1 MRSLWNDAD
10 AARLPDLDGLL
21 YASRLIGAD
30 TDLVVWGGGN
40 TSVKRHEIDY
50 RGRTTRVLRVKGSG
64 SDLKAAQLR
73 DFPGV
78 RLDDVLSLRDRAAMA
93 DDDMVAFL
101 GHAIMEPGSARPSI
115 ETLLH
120 AFIPATAII
129 HTHADAI
136 LALTNTPQGERWVR
150 EALGPGTVW
159 VPYVRPGFDLAR
171 RTIAALESHPEATS
185 IVLEKH
191 GLVTWGKSAREAY
204 DATIV

>member
-1 MRSLWNDAD
+1 MLFRSLRATAVHLANH
-10 AARLPDLDGLL
+10 PD
-21 YASRLIGAD
+21 SSH
-30 TDLVVWGGGN
+30 W
-40 TSVKRHEIDY
+40 
-50 RGRTTRVLRVKGSG
+50 
-64 SDLKAAQLR
+64 
-73 DFPGV
+73 P
-78 RLDDVLSLRDRAAMA
+78 
-93 DDDMVAFL
+93 DMVAFL

-171 RTIAALESHPEATS
+171 RTIAALESHPDATA

-191 GLVTWGKSAREAY
+191 GLITWGDTAREAY
-204 DATIV
+204 DATIAACTAAESFAARQIARLRFASS